1 MQTTW
6 NEAAATGLHQ
16 EMRRQHLTFRALAAK
31 AKLEPSNVYRK
42 ITGKRALSVD
52 EFTAL
57 SQALGYEPA
66 EMLARVSANN
76 DISSVDVD
84 GAPAAEARGIAAVEH
99 VGAAL
104 AGVPAEDLLAHEQ
117 ACDSCWSL
125 DDAARHLSGDEDPA
139 THRSSD
145 EEVA

>member
-1 MQTTW
+1 MQ
-6 NEAAATGLHQ
+6 
-16 EMRRQHLTFRALAAK
+16 RQHLTFRSLAAK
-31 AKLEPSNVYRK
+31 AGLESSNAYQK
-42 ITGKRALSVD
+42 IMGKRALSVD
-52 EFTAL
+52 EFTSL
-57 SQALGYEPA
+57 SQALGFEPA
-66 EMLARVSANN
+66 EMLARVSA
-76 DISSVDVD
+76 D
-84 GAPAAEARGIAAVEH
+84 GDRSAVVEPARAEFEGVAAAER

-139 THRSSD
+139 THRSSE

>member
-6 NEAAATGLHQ
+6 NEAAATGLRE

-42 ITGKRALSVD
+42 IMGMRALSVD

-57 SQALGYEPA
+57 SQALGHEPA
-66 EMLARVSANN
+66 EMLARVSTG
-76 DISSVDVD
+76 DDSPVVVD
-84 GAPAAEARGIAAVEH
+84 GTPAVEAHGVAAVER

-139 THRSSD
+139 THRSFSTII
-145 EEVA
+145 